1 MDVLK
6 TLSTAQEFQVSL
18 LSGRKKRGPADA
30 PQQTIQEIIV
40 IGFIKAEKKNPPHSP
55 PLYFLVLSPV
65 SPWLKES
72 RGKVESGK
80 MKSQSRKLGFS
91 MALAR

>member
-40 IGFIKAEKKNPPHSP
+40 IGFIKAEKKTPHI
-55 PLYFLVLSPV
+55 PLLCISLCFPLS
-65 SPWLKES
+65 L
-72 RGKVESGK
+72 
-80 MKSQSRKLGFS
+80 LG
-91 MALAR
+91 